1 MNANLALLQ
10 TALCRHREGDFRGA
24 EELYR
29 TVLHR
34 SPDDADALHLLGLIA
49 HRRGRHQEAL
59 QGIGEAVALRPEVA
73 LYRANL
79 ARAEAAAGLLE
90 EAERSVRTAI
100 ALEAGNAE
108 FHYDLG
114 VVLVRLGRFAE
125 ADPCLRNAIALDPT
139 HARAHNNLASVAET
153 LGHPEEAE
161 FHFHEAIGLEPG
173 LAEAHANLGALL
185 SRLGRPVEAEA
196 ALRHALSLAPDF
208 PEALNT
214 LGTVLA
220 ARRDAAGAEA
230 SFRRAIALD
239 PLYPAA
245 RNNLAVLL
253 TDQGRFALALAESGE
268 VLQQKP
274 FDVAAETNCGNALA
288 ALGRCAEAEGHYRRA
303 LQIAPDE
310 AEIHYN
316 LGLALL
322 LDGRF
327 REGWAEYEWR
337 SRRRGART
345 RSLPAPLWSGEPLGG
360 RVLLVHA
367 EQGFGDTIQFCRFI
381 PLLGGDRV
389 VLEVPRPLAR
399 LVASL
404 PGIESV
410 IASGDPLPPFDLHC
424 PMLSLPHRIG
434 TTLETIPRSVPYLF
448 AAPGSAAIWHRRLG
462 GARKLKIGLAWAG
475 NPEYPADR
483 RRSIEPTLLKAL
495 LETQGASFISLQ
507 PGAPPAGM
515 SVLAFPDEIR
525 DFADT
530 AALIAALDLVI
541 SVDTAAVHL
550 AGALG
555 KPVWLLNRFD
565 TCWRWL
571 RERTDSPW
579 YPTLRQFRQSQP
591 GDWRGVM
598 EAVEAALAR
607 VIDDRGELAS

>member
-1 MNANLALLQ
+1 MLQ
-10 TALCRHREGDFRGA
+10 TALCRHREGDFSGA

-29 TVLHR
+29 TVLRR
-34 SPDDADALHLLGLIA
+34 SPDNADALHLLGLIA

-59 QGIGEAVALRPEVA
+59 RAIGEAVALRPKVA

-79 ARAEAAAGLLE
+79 ARAEAAAGSLE
-90 EAERSVRTAI
+90 KAERSVRAAI
-100 ALEAGNAE
+100 ALAAGNAE
-108 FHYDLG
+108 LHYDLG
-114 VVLVRLGRFAE
+114 VVLMRLGRYAE
-125 ADPCLRNAIALDPT
+125 AESCLRDTIALDPT
-139 HARAHNNLASVAET
+139 HARAHNNLASVVEILGDLEGAE
-153 LGHPEEAE
+153 L
-161 FHFHEAIGLEPG
+161 HFHEAIGLEPE

-196 ALRHALSLAPDF
+196 SLRQALTLAPDF

-214 LGTVLA
+214 LGTVLT
-220 ARRDAAGAEA
+220 ARRDRAGAEA
-230 SFRRAIALD
+230 SFRRAITLD

-253 TDQGRFALALAESGE
+253 NEQGRFALALAEASE
-268 VLQQKP
+268 VLQRKP
-274 FDVAAETNCGNALA
+274 RDTAAETNCGNALV
-288 ALGRCAEAEGHYRRA
+288 ALGRSSEAEGHYRRA

-310 AEIHYN
+310 AETHYN

-327 REGWAEYEWR
+327 RAGWAEYEWR
-337 SRRRGART
+337 SLRRGART
-345 RSLPAPLWSGEPLGG
+345 RLLPAPLWSGEPLGR

-381 PLLGGDRV
+381 PLLDGDRV
-389 VLEVPRPLAR
+389 ALEVPRPLVR
-399 LVASL
+399 LVATL

-410 IASGDPLPPFDLHC
+410 IASGDPLPPFDVHC

-434 TTLETIPRSVPYLF
+434 TTLETIPRSVPYLI
-448 AAPGSAAIWHRRLG
+448 AAPGSVAIWHGRLG
-462 GARKLKIGLAWAG
+462 GARGLKVGLAWAG
-475 NPEYPADR
+475 NPDYPADR
-483 RRSIEPTLLKAL
+483 RRSIEPTLLRAL
-495 LETQGASFISLQ
+495 LETPGATFISLQ

-515 SVLAFPDEIR
+515 PILTFPDEIR

-530 AALIAALDLVI
+530 AALVAALDLVI

-591 GDWRGVM
+591 GDWPGVM
-598 EAVEAALAR
+598 AAVEAALAR
-607 VIDDRGELAS
+607 VIDDPRRLTS

>member
-1 MNANLALLQ
+1 MNANLALLE
-10 TALCRHREGDFRGA
+10 TALCRHREGDFSGA

-29 TVLHR
+29 TVLRR

-49 HRRGRHQEAL
+49 HCRGRHQEAL
-59 QGIGEAVALRPEVA
+59 QAIGEAVALRPEVA

-90 EAERSVRTAI
+90 EAERSVRAAI
-100 ALEAGNAE
+100 ALAARNAE
-108 FHYDLG
+108 LHYDLG
-114 VVLVRLGRFAE
+114 VILVRLGRYAE
-125 ADPCLRNAIALDPT
+125 AGPCLRETIALDPT
-139 HARAHNNLASVAET
+139 HARAHNNLASVIEA
-153 LGHPEEAE
+153 LGDLEGAE
-161 FHFHEAIGLEPG
+161 FRFHEAIRLEPG

-196 ALRHALSLAPDF
+196 SLRQALTLAPDF

-214 LGTVLA
+214 FGTVLA
-220 ARRDAAGAEA
+220 ARRDWAGAEA

-253 TDQGRFALALAESGE
+253 IETGKFELALAESDK
-268 VLQQKP
+268 VLQQQP
-274 FDVAAETNCGNALA
+274 NDIAAETNCGNALA
-288 ALGRCAEAEGHYRRA
+288 ALGRIAEAEGHYRRA

-310 AEIHYN
+310 AETHYN

-327 REGWAEYEWR
+327 RDGWDEYEWR

-345 RSLPAPLWSGEPLGG
+345 RSVPAPLWSGEPLGG

-381 PLLGGDRV
+381 RLLDGERL
-389 VLEVPRPLAR
+389 VLEVPRPLVR
-399 LVASL
+399 LVATL

-410 IASGDPLPPFDLHC
+410 VASGEPLPPFDLHC

-434 TTLETIPRSVPYLF
+434 TTLATIPGRVPYLI
-448 AAPGSAAIWHRRLG
+448 AAPGSAAIWHGRLG
-462 GARKLKIGLAWAG
+462 GPRKLKVGLAWAG

-483 RRSIEPTLLKAL
+483 RRSIEPALLRTL
-495 LETQGASFISLQ
+495 LETQGATFISLQ

-515 SVLAFPDEIR
+515 PILAFPDQIR

-530 AALIAALDLVI
+530 AALVAALDLVI

-571 RERTDSPW
+571 RERVDSPW
-579 YPTLRQFRQSQP
+579 YPTLRQFRQSRP
-591 GDWRGVM
+591 GDWPGVM
-598 EAVEAALAR
+598 AAVEAALAR
-607 VIDDRGELAS
+607 VIDDPRQLAS